1 MPSLR
6 CLGATGEVT
15 GSCHLVRAGRYQI
28 LLDCGMYQGSRDEE
42 SRNEDPFPFDVNEID
57 AVVLSH
63 AHIDHSGRIPLLVK
77 RGFRGPVYAQRA
89 TRDLCAIMLE
99 DAAHLNERDAEWENE
114 RRIPKGLAPIEPL
127 YRVADAIAAVD
138 RFDVCDYDQV
148 REILPGIKV
157 RFRDAGHI
165 LGSAIVELWVS
176 DGGADQYKLVFSGD
190 LGHSNAPI
198 LRDPALLEEADVV
211 LMESTYGD
219 RLHRSWQET
228 SDELREVI
236 ATAESAKGNILIPAF
251 AVGRTQLI
259 LYWMAENF
267 SAAGLDR
274 WRIFL
279 DSPMAIRA
287 TEAYAQHP
295 ELFDAG
301 AKALWRAMEK
311 GASVLPNLHMV
322 PTAEQSKMLNEV
334 RSGAII
340 IAGSGM
346 CTGGRIRHHLV
357 HNVWRRECHIMILGY
372 QARGTLGRALVDGAA
387 YVRLWGDEVRVGAK
401 VHTIGGLSA
410 HADQRGLI
418 SWYEHFKNR
427 PRLVLV
433 HGEATAQQALT
444 ARLLKDLNV
453 RAEIAQSGQE
463 IDLRRP

>member
-1 MPSLR
+1 
-6 CLGATGEVT
+6 
-15 GSCHLVRAGRYQI
+15 
-28 LLDCGMYQGSRDEE
+28 
-42 SRNEDPFPFDVNEID
+42 
-57 AVVLSH
+57 
-63 AHIDHSGRIPLLVK
+63 
-77 RGFRGPVYAQRA
+77 
-89 TRDLCAIMLE
+89 
-99 DAAHLNERDAEWENE
+99 
-114 RRIPKGLAPIEPL
+114 
-127 YRVADAIAAVD
+127 
-138 RFDVCDYDQV
+138 
-148 REILPGIKV
+148 
-157 RFRDAGHI
+157 
-165 LGSAIVELWVS
+165 
-176 DGGADQYKLVFSGD
+176 
-190 LGHSNAPI
+190 
-198 LRDPALLEEADVV
+198 
-211 LMESTYGD
+211 
-219 RLHRSWQET
+219 
-228 SDELREVI
+228 
-236 ATAESAKGNILIPAF
+236 
-251 AVGRTQLI
+251 
-259 LYWMAENF
+259 
-267 SAAGLDR
+267 
-274 WRIFL
+274 
-279 DSPMAIRA
+279 MAIRA